1 MFSPATYKT
10 LFMSRAKKGKWG
22 QNILESYSYFQGLA
36 LKVDNSKH
44 NLYSKLPIIV
54 YIPFSFG
61 FRGIFREQINNATM
75 TVLNS
80 Q

>member
-36 LKVDNSKH
+36 LKVDNSKQ
-44 NLYSKLPIIV
+44 NLYRVPEHTKTNQMGL
-54 YIPFSFG
+54 Y
-61 FRGIFREQINNATM
+61 EHT
-75 TVLNS
+75 
-80 Q
+80 